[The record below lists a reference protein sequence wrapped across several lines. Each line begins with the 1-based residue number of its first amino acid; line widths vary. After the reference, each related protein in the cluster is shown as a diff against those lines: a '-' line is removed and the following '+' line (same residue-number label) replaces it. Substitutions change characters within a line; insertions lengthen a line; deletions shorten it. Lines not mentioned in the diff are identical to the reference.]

1 MSIPAGQQILTLV
14 NEVKILFRYSIYLV
28 PLCIAIVLF
37 GIFGF
42 NGYYGQDSHEYL
54 RLATAFKGSGFQQ
67 DALTDF
73 HWPLVYPLAGILI
86 SFLGIP
92 LKWSLV
98 VVSFLAACGTLWI
111 LKKLI
116 EQLYKTDATIWLL
129 LAACSQV
136 YFIRGGILAMS
147 DMLCCFFVLLSYYHY
162 FRYREHGHWRFM
174 VFLTGAATAAFFTR
188 YAAVPLLIPP
198 LLAGFTLVFRSRRVA
213 LKIAAVLFLSAA
225 VELILWSSD
234 RFFAVGIDIWK
245 QWSWENV
252 FALQAEEE
260 SGVLLR
266 TVPNGLYIFGNFFHI
281 GFLAIGTLLLPFYRQ
296 VLREKVVWFG
306 SLLYLALLV
315 GLSTQN
321 YRFLM
326 VLHPLVL
333 LLLFPAF
340 RGLSDWLKG
349 KRLFTIF
356 VLGVLVFN
364 AAFFVYSFR
373 KTYAVFATERKVA
386 QAILELTEDVPI
398 YSFYVDQSFPSY
410 GIQNEVR
417 NLYLSRY
424 ETFESGALLVY
435 NPKEF
440 TEQWGNTNVGLN
452 WKKLNEEYLLDT
464 LQRIDGNWRIYRI
477 H

>member
-1 MSIPAGQQILTLV
+1 
-14 NEVKILFRYSIYLV
+14 
-28 PLCIAIVLF
+28 
-37 GIFGF
+37 
-42 NGYYGQDSHEYL
+42 
-54 RLATAFKGSGFQQ
+54 
-67 DALTDF
+67 
-73 HWPLVYPLAGILI
+73 
-86 SFLGIP
+86 
-92 LKWSLV
+92 
-98 VVSFLAACGTLWI
+98 
-111 LKKLI
+111 
-116 EQLYKTDATIWLL
+116 
-129 LAACSQV
+129 
-136 YFIRGGILAMS
+136 MS

-340 RGLSDWLKG
+340 RGKEAVIRVDVTPSGSGNSAYSVQPAVLNKEGCQTKLLFHATPADRMAAAACQLLRTLCERNCQKYTSHLARYVIIHHFLPPLEVQKHSPNSIVSRCQCRRQKSDHWTTKSIPL
-349 KRLFTIF
+349 RH
-356 VLGVLVFN
+356 
-364 AAFFVYSFR
+364 S
-373 KTYAVFATERKVA
+373 RKVRLRSSM
-386 QAILELTEDVPI
+386 QHVC
-398 YSFYVDQSFPSY
+398 
-410 GIQNEVR
+410 
-417 NLYLSRY
+417 
-424 ETFESGALLVY
+424 FEKRV
-435 NPKEF
+435 
-440 TEQWGNTNVGLN
+440 
-452 WKKLNEEYLLDT
+452 
-464 LQRIDGNWRIYRI
+464 
-477 H
+477 